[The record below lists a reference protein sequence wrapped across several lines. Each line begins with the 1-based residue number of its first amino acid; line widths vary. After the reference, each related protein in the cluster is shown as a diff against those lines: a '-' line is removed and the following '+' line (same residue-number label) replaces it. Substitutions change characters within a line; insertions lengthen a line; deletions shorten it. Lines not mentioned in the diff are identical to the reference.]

1 MKPKKDKTAPAP
13 AKSAAH
19 SNLRSMMKA
28 AIAPRIKPASTALP
42 PRRADDAGG
51 PEFGHAD
58 LFGRCAGRAER
69 AVDQGLRPGGDRQD
83 RQHDSGDVPWRRR
96 LVRLGADDEAD
107 IEQDRQDRDQR
118 NDRQQQN
125 PPY

>member
-1 MKPKKDKTAPAP
+1 
-13 AKSAAH
+13 
-19 SNLRSMMKA
+19 
-28 AIAPRIKPASTALP
+28 
-42 PRRADDAGG
+42 
-51 PEFGHAD
+51 